1 MNTLMLVDDE
11 YMILKGILKLLD
23 WSEINIEIVKTEKSP
38 VAALEFLKNN
48 QVDILISDMN
58 MAELPGTKFLP
69 AVKEIQPDIQIIVLS
84 GYEDFAYAKTGL
96 EQGVVDY
103 LNKPVDPDDLQNA
116 IEKAQL
122 RIKKS
127 EKIQHQ
133 AQMAN
138 RVKVRDALSGKAPL
152 SSLKQTCDTYII
164 VGLIY
169 TQNNISQVLAS
180 LDFIL
185 GYQEDNK
192 NFYVVMPYVSR
203 NIDIFIQR
211 VAGLCKDIIISKV
224 STNDDVVA
232 NVKNIKE
239 LADKLIYY
247 RLEDRVINI
256 REKIRPLEVA
266 DFASKLKL
274 SNFDTLQKFNDYLQE
289 IYTQLGQHLNEIQDA
304 KYFSR
309 LVLMKMYG
317 EHHEIDLD
325 FATIIVQIE
334 NTKNIAE
341 LSDILNNFF
350 AQYRKT
356 HRHYPEVIEQV
367 INYVADNY
375 DQELT
380 LKRVA
385 DIFHI
390 NSVYL
395 GAIFKK
401 NIGQSFAKY
410 LNNYRISRSIEL
422 MSNSSYDINEISE
435 MVGYRNNNYFFR
447 VFKEQTKMAP
457 SEYRKMIIE
466 KEG

>member
-11 YMILKGILKLLD
+11 YMILKGIPKLLD
-23 WSEINIEIVKTEKSP
+23 WSEINVEIVKTEKSP
-38 VAALEFLKNN
+38 KAALEYLKNN

-69 AVKEIQPDIQIIVLS
+69 AVKEIQPNIQIIVLS

-116 IEKAQL
+116 VEKAQL

-127 EKIQHQ
+127 KNIQHQ
-133 AQMAN
+133 AQMAS
-138 RVKVRDALSGKAPL
+138 RVKVRDVLSGKTPL
-152 SSLKQTCDTYII
+152 SSLTQSCDTYAI
-164 VGLIY
+164 VGLID
-169 TQNNISQVLAS
+169 TQDNIAQILQCF
-180 LDFIL
+180 DFVV
-185 GYQEDNK
+185 GYQEDDK
-192 NFYVVMPYVSR
+192 KLYALIPYTSS
-203 NIDIFIQR
+203 NIDLFTKK
-211 VAGLCKDIIISKV
+211 VATSCQNIIISKV
-224 STNDDVVA
+224 SSNEDVVA
-232 NVKNIKE
+232 NVEKMNK
-239 LADKLIYY
+239 LADKLVYY
-247 RLEDRVINI
+247 QLKNRLINI
-256 REKIRPLEVA
+256 REKTQPLEVA

-274 SNFDTLQKFNDYLQE
+274 NDFDSQKFNDYLQKV
-289 IYTQLGQHLNEIQDA
+289 YSQLGQHLNEIQDA

-325 FATIIVQIE
+325 FAAIIAQIE
-334 NTKNIAE
+334 NTKNITE
-341 LSDILNNFF
+341 LSDILNKFF
-350 AQYRKT
+350 VQYRKA
-356 HRHYPEVIEQV
+356 HRHYPEVIE
-367 INYVADNY
+367 YVNDNY

-380 LKRVA
+380 LKKVA

-395 GAIFKK
+395 GSIFKK
-401 NIGQSFAKY
+401 NVGQSFAKY
-410 LNNYRISRSIEL
+410 LNNYRIARSIEL
-422 MSNSSYDINEISE
+422 MSNSNYDINEISE